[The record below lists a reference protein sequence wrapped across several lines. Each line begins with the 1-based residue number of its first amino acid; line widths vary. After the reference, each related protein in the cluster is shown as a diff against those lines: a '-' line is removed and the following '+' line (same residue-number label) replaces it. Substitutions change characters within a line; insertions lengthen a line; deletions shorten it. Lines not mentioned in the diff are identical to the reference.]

1 MIAVAGAAQRPVA
14 AELQPRP
21 LSERVAAPRGNE
33 KKVSPAPV
41 GTGIARI
48 PASRRRHHCAKCQA
62 AFFSAASHLPLLQPP
77 GRHVGHLFIRH
88 RLLFVFLFLARLVLS
103 NDTRLEWKVPTRSDR
118 RTGAKRQSVH
128 RISLRSDVDSA
139 D

>member
-1 MIAVAGAAQRPVA
+1 MVAGAAQRPVA

-41 GTGIARI
+41 GTEIARI
-48 PASRRRHHCAKCQA
+48 PASRRRHHRAKCQA

-88 RLLFVFLFLARLVLS
+88 SLALCFS
-103 NDTRLEWKVPTRSDR
+103 FFGPTRSF
-118 RTGAKRQSVH
+118 Q
-128 RISLRSDVDSA
+128 
-139 D
+139 